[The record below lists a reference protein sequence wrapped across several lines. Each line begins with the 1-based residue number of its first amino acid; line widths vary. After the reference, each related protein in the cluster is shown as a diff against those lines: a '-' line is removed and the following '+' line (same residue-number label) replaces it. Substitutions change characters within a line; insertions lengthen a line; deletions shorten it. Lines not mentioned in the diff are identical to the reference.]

1 MSDAT
6 AGCHAILGAPRPRAS
21 RIITAV
27 ILVTC
32 LVCPLIELFD
42 GQPIAGAGARQMQ
55 FSLDFDNAKEDISGR
70 SVPES
75 DNPERIA
82 RF

>member
-1 MSDAT
+1 
-6 AGCHAILGAPRPRAS
+6 
-21 RIITAV
+21 
-27 ILVTC
+27 
-32 LVCPLIELFD
+32 VCPLIELFD